1 MRAACVPL
9 LAGPAA
15 ESGPKA
21 NSGWFHCDDGTP
33 VLETLPPA
41 AVWLPGLRFQPSKA
55 GLNGVA
61 MLSAAA
67 PDWLTA

>member
-1 MRAACVPL
+1 MPL

-21 NSGWFHCDDGTP
+21 NSGKFHCDDGTP
-33 VLETLPPA
+33 EPETLPPA
-41 AVWLPGLRFQPSKA
+41 DVRLPGLRFQASKA